1 MPKRTLL
8 LIVVLILVTVG
19 LVWLSVYTV
28 PQPKAPTPTK
38 KPAVVPFA
46 KTTIT
51 LSSSPSA
58 VTNELNLYSL
68 DTQISTGDNKIT
80 AVQLEI
86 SYDPKALTN
95 VDILPGDFLND
106 PIVLLKNVDEK
117 NGRISYA
124 IAIKMGQAA
133 VSGNGSIAKIEF
145 SPLEGSN
152 LTTTSINFL
161 PKTKVSAEGQ
171 SKSVL
176 KSALGTI
183 IDLVKLSP
191 QTISSPS
198 SLNTT
203 E

>member
-28 PQPKAPTPTK
+28 PQQ
-38 KPAVVPFA
+38 KPATVTKQPEIVPFA

-58 VTNELNLYSL
+58 TTVPNQYLL
-68 DTQISTGDNKIT
+68 DAQIATADNKIT
-80 AVQLEI
+80 AVQLEL
-86 SYDPKALTN
+86 SYDPKALTK
-95 VDILPGDFLND
+95 VDILPGDFIEN
-106 PIVLLKNVDEK
+106 PVVLLKDVDQK
-117 NGRISYA
+117 NGRISYTLGV
-124 IAIKMGQAA
+124 KMGQPA
-133 VSGNGSIAKIEF
+133 VIGTGSIAKIQF
-145 SPLEGSN
+145 SPLAGSN

-161 PKTKVSAEGQ
+161 PKSKVSAESQ

-183 IDLVKLSP
+183 INLV
-191 QTISSPS
+191 
-198 SLNTT
+198 SLNNPLLTPQAT
-203 E
+203 SGE